1 MKLNEWKELKQMTKL
16 VKIGDRLVNP
26 ANVVFIIEREISFNN
41 GSKWTATEPE
51 IQELL
56 AVMFETPR
64 PETVEFPTKEDTV
77 AKKATV
83 VAKKAT
89 KKK

>member
-1 MKLNEWKELKQMTKL
+1 MTNL

-26 ANVVFIIEREISFNN
+26 NNVTYIIDREIHFNN
-41 GSKWTATEPE
+41 GTRWVATEPE

-64 PETVEFPTKEDTV
+64 VETVTV
-77 AKKATV
+77 VEEPLVVKKKAAKK
-83 VAKKAT
+83 K
-89 KKK
+89 

>member
-1 MKLNEWKELKQMTKL
+1 MTKL
-16 VKIGDRLVNP
+16 VKIGNRLVNP
-26 ANVVFIIEREISFNN
+26 ESVTYIIDREIHFNN
-41 GSKWTATEPE
+41 GSRWIATEPE
-51 IQELL
+51 IQEIL

-64 PETVEFPTKEDTV
+64 PSEFDVVEFPV
-77 AKKATV
+77 AKKPTV